1 MTGSAM
7 TKSEMTQT
15 RSLHAAAVESFARFI
30 RALKDIRKPVSA
42 SQIPVSLEYELV
54 VVYGAGGLEFP
65 SAVALLNR
73 PLGDMTEMAETL
85 AVQTV
90 TDNDFEQTI
99 NAGKPVFVDFWAPWC
114 GPCRLV
120 GPIVEE
126 LAPNYQGRAIIAK
139 MNVDDNPNVAQKFG
153 VTSIPT
159 MMMFKNGKLV
169 DRVVGAMPKGQLEAF
184 INRNL

>member
-1 MTGSAM
+1 
-7 TKSEMTQT
+7 
-15 RSLHAAAVESFARFI
+15 
-30 RALKDIRKPVSA
+30 
-42 SQIPVSLEYELV
+42 
-54 VVYGAGGLEFP
+54 
-65 SAVALLNR
+65 
-73 PLGDMTEMAETL
+73 MAETL
-85 AVQTV
+85 AVTTV

-139 MNVDDNPNVAQKFG
+139 MNVDDNPNVAQRFG